1 MMINGSKISF
11 LLKLLLGAG
20 SLVVGLCLDP
30 PCYAHAFSSNFD
42 FNKAYLGQQDAG
54 TARVKEVARPE
65 RFIDPA
71 VKYGLNFVLPD
82 TIRNGLIFDA
92 GYDRWSGAT
101 TLKMDYFMPVKAWS
115 DKSLFVSPR
124 LCLTGTRETVSVG
137 CGMRK
142 LIGSDAMIGFHAFHD
157 WVRSRGTNGS
167 FLKDV
172 GIGFELSALPGKYS
186 DLSLAVN
193 AYLPVNERTTVV
205 RKGRAVARESLPYG
219 GDAQVSFLLP
229 ALSDWLDIRL
239 DGRIH
244 SYRAEQ
250 TNVSGHS
257 AGVTVSSRD
266 GMLTASFEKGTETYV
281 GDNFQVRGGLMLTF
295 DWADLLEGKN
305 PFSTPY
311 GGSLPRF
318 NRKIRDSLYVRPI
331 RQYDLPTDRNERSIT
346 LASAVDEDTVTFRGT
361 FPDLPNSQVTVQVA
375 QSPWRDVMELTTDSR
390 GAYSG
395 KVRLPPGEYR
405 VRLIHKGTGLV
416 SGTTRVEVENTTSA
430 RFHAEGPT
438 SP

>member
-1 MMINGSKISF
+1 MIRPSKLSPI
-11 LLKLLLGAG
+11 LKLLLGACA
-20 SLVVGLCLDP
+20 LVVGLCLDP
-30 PCYAHAFSSNFD
+30 PCSALAFSSNFG
-42 FNKAYLGQQDAG
+42 FSKAYLGQQDAG
-54 TARVKEVARPE
+54 TARVKEVAKPE

-71 VKYGLNFVLPD
+71 VEYGLNFVLPE
-82 TIRNGLIFDA
+82 TIRNGLILDA

-124 LCLTGTRETVSVG
+124 LCLTGTRETLSVG
-137 CGMRK
+137 CGVRK
-142 LIGSDAMIGFHAFHD
+142 LIGSDAMIGVHTFHD

-167 FLKDV
+167 FLREV
-172 GIGFELSALPGKYS
+172 GIGVELSALPGKYS

-193 AYLPVNERTTVV
+193 AYMPVNERTAVV
-205 RKGRAVARESLPYG
+205 RKGRAVARETLPYG

-239 DGRIH
+239 DGQIH
-244 SYRAEQ
+244 SYRAER

-266 GMLTASFEKGTETYV
+266 GMLTASFEKGKDTNV
-281 GDNFQVRGGLMLTF
+281 GDNFQVRGSLMLAF

-305 PFSTPY
+305 PFSSPY

-318 NRKIRDSLYVRPI
+318 NRKIRDSLYARPI
-331 RQYDLPTDRNERSIT
+331 RQYDLPTDRTERSIT

-375 QSPWRDVMELTTDSR
+375 QSPWRDVTELTTDSR
-390 GAYSG
+390 GAYAG
-395 KVRLPPGEYR
+395 KVRLPPGQYR

-416 SGTTRVEVENTTSA
+416 TGTARVEIENIKSA
-430 RFHAEGPT
+430 SFHGEGSTP
-438 SP
+438 P